1 LRRNVLNRLDE
12 WFPFFTSKQEDF
24 YDMLLSNTDTID
36 VRADYDQIARI
47 SFRLNPDEKLNVRIV
62 FSFFEWLGAIGGTS
76 FFLNSII
83 SDILGGYLYFS
94 MLIEIMMPLYS
105 RAPRQDSDGNR
116 LPFKDQPDGLLETR
130 VDFTNF

>member
-1 LRRNVLNRLDE
+1 
-12 WFPFFTSKQEDF
+12 
-24 YDMLLSNTDTID
+24 MLLSNTDTID